1 MNLGLRA
8 ILLIVAVIFFVI
20 AIFSDTHWTDFVAIG
35 LACSAGALLVEE
47 MGWNTRVGT
56 GTARRP

>member
-8 ILLIVAVIFFVI
+8 ILLIVAIIFFVI
-20 AIFSDTHWTDFVAIG
+20 AIFSDTHWTDWVALG

-47 MGWNTRVGT
+47 LGINTRFGT
-56 GTARRP
+56 GARRP